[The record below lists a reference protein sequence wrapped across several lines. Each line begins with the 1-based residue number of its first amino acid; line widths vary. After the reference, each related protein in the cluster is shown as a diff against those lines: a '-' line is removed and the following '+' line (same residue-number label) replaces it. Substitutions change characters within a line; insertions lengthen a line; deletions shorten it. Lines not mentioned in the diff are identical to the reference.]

1 MKNFIYLLILIYL
14 TKMNIKKSI
23 TFIFI
28 LLPCMFFVACS
39 GDKVQ
44 KKEDGKIQLSDTLL
58 KTMNIGVTKITQVKS
73 ELKLTGKVVANQNN
87 VLEVFPLVGGTVKEL
102 SVELGDYVQKG
113 QVLAVFRSGE
123 VADYEKQLTS
133 AQSNLQ
139 VAKKNLQVTQDLFD
153 AKLVTEKEM
162 ITAKGDLKNAESDLN
177 KINEIFK
184 IYGIGKESEYV
195 VKAPISGFIVEKNIN
210 RDMQLRADNGDNI
223 FTISQLDDV
232 WVLANVYETDIN
244 RIKQNDTVFVSII
257 AYPEKI
263 FKATIDKVY
272 DVLDPVTRVMKI
284 RIKLANPG
292 YLLKPEMY
300 ANVTVNYSEPIQ
312 MATISSSALVF
323 DNSTNYVLVYKND
336 KDIRIQKVDVFKTI
350 ANKAYIR
357 SGLKEGDK
365 VITSQQL
372 LIYNALNQ

>member
-1 MKNFIYLLILIYL
+1 
-14 TKMNIKKSI
+14 
-23 TFIFI
+23 
-28 LLPCMFFVACS
+28 ACS